1 MSSRKAALGFIIVT
15 LFLDTIGLGLVA
27 PVMPRLVEQLVG
39 RGASEGAFYV
49 GALIAAYALMQ
60 FTFSP
65 ILGSL
70 SDRFG
75 RRPVLLL
82 SLFGAAFNYLLL
94 TFAPSIGWFFVGRL
108 VSGLCGASVGTAA
121 AYIADVSPPEKRAQS
136 FGLIGMAFGLGFV
149 AGPFLS
155 AVLGGLE
162 LPLPDAVA
170 SLVGQASVSGL
181 RLPLLAAALA
191 SMANGLWGLFVVP
204 ESLDQAHRRPF
215 DWRRANPFGAL
226 TALARYPAVGGLAL
240 AFFFV
245 GLAQRALES
254 TWVLYTAHR
263 YAWTHQQ
270 TSISLGVVGISTAL
284 VQGGLVRRVIPAMGE
299 RKALV
304 AAFSVSMV
312 AFALYGAA
320 PEGWMLYPLLAV
332 GALGAISGPA
342 AQGLM
347 SKAVPANSQG
357 LLQGGLASVTSV
369 TSVLGPLLAT
379 NLFGYFVSAR
389 APVQVPGIPFF
400 MGSVLIAVGLLV
412 ALRTFRRLPVAA
424 PEAAAVSAPAPH

>member
-1 MSSRKAALGFIIVT
+1 MSSRKAALGFILVT

-39 RGASEGAFYV
+39 GGASEGAFYV
-49 GALIAAYALMQ
+49 GALLAAYAVMQ

-65 ILGSL
+65 VLGSL

-75 RRPVLLL
+75 RRPVLLI

-108 VSGLCGASVGTAA
+108 LAGLCGASVGTAA
-121 AYIADVSPPEKRAQS
+121 AYIADVSPPEKRAQN

-162 LPLPDAVA
+162 LPLPDALA
-170 SLVGQASVSGL
+170 ALVGQPGISGL
-181 RLPLLAAALA
+181 RLPMLAAALA
-191 SMANGLWGLFVVP
+191 SLANALWGVFVVP
-204 ESLDQAHRRPF
+204 ESLDLAHRRPF
-215 DWRRANPFGAL
+215 DLRRANPFGAL
-226 TALARYPAVGGLAL
+226 TALAHYPAVGGLTL

-245 GLAQRALES
+245 GMAQRALES
-254 TWVLYTAHR
+254 TWVLYTGHR
-263 YAWTHQQ
+263 FEWTHQQ

-284 VQGGLVRRVIPAMGE
+284 VQGGLVRRVIPALGE

-304 AAFSVSMV
+304 ASLAVSMV
-312 AFALYGAA
+312 AFTLYGAA
-320 PEGWMLYPLLAV
+320 PQGWMLYVILV
-332 GALGAISGPA
+332 FGALGAISGPA

-347 SKAVPANSQG
+347 SKAVPPSEQG
-357 LLQGGLASVTSV
+357 LLQGGLASLTSV
-369 TSVLGPLLAT
+369 TSVFGPLLAT
-379 NLFGYFVSAR
+379 NLFGYFISTR
-389 APVQVPGIPFF
+389 APAQVPGIAFF
-400 MGSVLIAVGLLV
+400 VGSAFIALGLVV
-412 ALRTFRRLPVAA
+412 AVRTFRRLPV
-424 PEAAAVSAPAPH
+424 PLPGAAAVSPGGH